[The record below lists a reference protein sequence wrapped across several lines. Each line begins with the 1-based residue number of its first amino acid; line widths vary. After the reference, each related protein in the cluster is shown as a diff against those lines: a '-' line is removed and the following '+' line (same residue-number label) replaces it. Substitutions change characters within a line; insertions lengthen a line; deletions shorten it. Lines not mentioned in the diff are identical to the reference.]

1 MGCSEEAGWLPA
13 GWLDATRSILVAL
26 IPFPD
31 PVN

>member
-13 GWLDATRSILVAL
+13 GWLDATPSIPVAL